1 MKAVLA
7 AGKPVAEAEAFL
19 ADHRVDV
26 LITSCWNGFKRTIY
40 IPGHENEWMRQV
52 TLIFSDNSQ

>member
-1 MKAVLA
+1 MKAV
-7 AGKPVAEAEAFL
+7 L

-26 LITSCWNGFKRTIY
+26 LITSCWNGFKRTIC